1 MTPVTSS
8 QNHPLPATS
17 VVLGSQNQSSWA
29 KVPIDVILKI
39 LLLVKLDDIKAVS
52 LTCKHLNTASQD
64 NRLWRSLFNS
74 RFPTPI
80 PNGTCLE
87 PGACLKAF
95 KNRYLLANGVCAP
108 RVLGGHGTR
117 ITSFLWV
124 DGNLISGSHNNT
136 IKIWDIKSGKCTRS
150 LGTLEGPGRSITS
163 LLWVDGNL
171 ISGSGD
177 NTIKIWDLKNGQCI
191 RTLEGP
197 GRVESLHF
205 ANGNLYSVFDKTH
218 TDTLTIKI
226 WDLKS
231 GECTRTLLVE
241 KYLTYSYL
249 WVDGMLII
257 GDSGS
262 ESSIKICDLNSG
274 QCTKTL
280 EGHTARAL
288 LWADG
293 KLYSGSSDKTIKIWD
308 INSGQC
314 IRTLNG
320 HTDGVTALAWA
331 DGSLISCSLDET
343 IKIWDSNSGQC
354 IRTLAGQREQAFT
367 LLWADGNLISGNDST
382 GFFEEGRIWIWDFNA
397 QNNQIFADIARL
409 FRREPV
415 AQRGFFGGLIYGN
428 IRDPNNI
435 QIKATAM
442 ERFSAMSKKARD
454 PIYEELFH
462 ILKPAITDLES
473 AKNAFHDLHGQSST
487 HKQKAQ
493 AIENYLNSIDKG
505 VKL

>member
-1 MTPVTSS
+1 MIPVVS
-8 QNHPLPATS
+8 ATTK
-17 VVLGSQNQSSWA
+17 VDLLNDQNQSPLTTLPTELIW
-29 KVPIDVILKI
+29 KI
-39 LLLVKLDDIKAVS
+39 LLLLNLDGISAVG
-52 LTCKHLNTASQD
+52 LTCKHLNAVSQD
-64 NRLWRSLFNS
+64 NRLWRSLFNR

-80 PNGTCLE
+80 PTGAHTE
-87 PGACLKAF
+87 EGACLKAF
-95 KNRYLLANGVCAP
+95 KNRYLLTNGVCAS
-108 RVLGGHGTR
+108 RFLGGCGSK
-117 ITSFLWV
+117 IVSLLWV
-124 DGNLISGSHNNT
+124 EGNLISGTGSDHAIKYYFSHA
-136 IKIWDIKSGKCTRS
+136 IRIWNIKSGKCT
-150 LGTLEGPGRSITS
+150 LALEGHSQKITS
-163 LLWVDGNL
+163 LLWVDGNF
-171 ISGSGD
+171 ISGSAD
-177 NTIKIWDLKNGQCI
+177 HSIKIWDLKSGQC
-191 RTLEGP
+191 TQTFKGP

-249 WVDGMLII
+249 WVNGMLII

-293 KLYSGSSDKTIKIWD
+293 KLYSGSPDKTIKIWD

-314 IRTLNG
+314 IRTLSG
-320 HTDGVTALAWA
+320 HTREVTALLWA
-331 DGSLISCSLDET
+331 DESLISGSLDET

-397 QNNQIFADIARL
+397 QNNQIFAEIASL

-415 AQRGFFGGLIYGN
+415 EQREFGPTIQ
-428 IRDPNNI
+428 DPNNI
-435 QIKATAM
+435 QIKAAAM
-442 ERFSAMSKKARD
+442 ERFSAMPKKTKD
-454 PIYEELFH
+454 QIYEELFH

-487 HKQKAQ
+487 YEQKAQ
-493 AIENYLNSIDKG
+493 AIENYLYPERK
-505 VKL
+505 VEKE